1 MRIEVGNMIKL
12 TKHEDGGGNEERV
25 GSGET
30 EKQAGY

>member
-1 MRIEVGNMIKL
+1 MIKVLIKL